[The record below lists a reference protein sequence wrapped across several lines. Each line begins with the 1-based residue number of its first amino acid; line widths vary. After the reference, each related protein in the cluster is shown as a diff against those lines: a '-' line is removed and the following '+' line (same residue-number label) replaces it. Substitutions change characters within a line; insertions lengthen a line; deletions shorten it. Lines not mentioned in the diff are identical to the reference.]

1 MGLSFLGEAI
11 ILKYNQNENWFAWG
25 TLALIVTNTGLCL
38 FGKAVIERVKLNLNT
53 KNS

>member
-38 FGKAVIERVKLNLNT
+38 FGNIIERVKLNINT